1 MTGTI
6 RRRCCGTRC
15 SRAARRSWRALSGD
29 SRRRAEGGVA
39 SPCWWASRGSG
50 RRGRWRNL
58 RDGAGAGG
66 AGAVGAVLRG
76 RGGAAVRA
84 VRGGARG
91 IRAGGGG
98 RDAARRTRGE
108 WAAARAAGAGASRAY
123 TGPSRAR
130 RPSARRGAHAAH
142 RRRHSVPARA
152 GGADADGAGA
162 RRPHWADAGTVALLR
177 HVARF
182 APRGRL
188 LVVGAYRDVE
198 VGRAHPLADVLGVL
212 PLETTYD
219 QLALTGLEPEAVQEI
234 LEAVGR

>member
-108 WAAARAAGAGASRAY
+108 WAAARAAGAGASRAH

-162 RRPHWADAGTVALLR
+162 RRPHWADAGTVGCCGTWRASR
-177 HVARF
+177 RAGGSWWWGRTGTSRWDARTRW
-182 APRGRL
+182 PTCSGCCRGR
-188 LVVGAYRDVE
+188 R
-198 VGRAHPLADVLGVL
+198 
-212 PLETTYD
+212 
-219 QLALTGLEPEAVQEI
+219 LTI
-234 LEAVGR
+234 SWR